1 MLLLSD
7 VALFCDY
14 NINLQVKNM
23 DESYLDSLLESVLN
37 PKTKSEAEEIS
48 FYDDTSAETD
58 TYAETGENVDTGST
72 AETGEH
78 VDTGSTA
85 ETDAEEE
92 SEYSDYLN
100 MEALDMQ
107 RAMTDLAELN
117 DLLIKADKNVM
128 IDRSIGKKIEAFKK
142 AEKATVSAP
151 APKMQV
157 LNSDKFDTKIV
168 DTEEAELNRL
178 IQAAEKEFVSES
190 VKQAVPDDKTV
201 SGDYEIEEIKDKI
214 YFEDESVTRNAPIM
228 EEAQPDQNVEAA
240 SEPVS
245 DAPPVQEP
253 AELESMDLESDYED
267 PIIESPIMKLTSI
280 NSIVDKASDDKE
292 PLAEDS
298 GTDLPS
304 ASSPMLTQEQMD
316 ELMSGNADSS
326 DEVTGYEEN
335 YIDKSGADFQSDP
348 NDISVQDQTARL
360 TEMSSEPS
368 YEDSSYTGSDTEAS
382 SYGLKRSADLSPV
395 QDEYV
400 DGKLQLS
407 DLPSASSP
415 MLTQDQMDKLM
426 SGNTDFSDEVT
437 SYGES
442 YIDESGADLQSD
454 PNDISVPDQTAQ
466 LTEMSPEPSYE
477 DSSYTGSDTEA
488 SSYGLKR
495 SVDFSP
501 VQDEYV
507 DGKLKLSNLPPASS
521 PMLTQEQMNKLMSGN
536 ADFSDEG
543 TSYGETYID
552 ESGADL
558 QSDPNDISVQD
569 QTARLTEMSSEPSYE
584 DSSYT
589 GSDTEASSYG
599 LNRSADFS
607 PVQDEYVDGKLQLSD
622 LPSASSPMLTQ
633 DQMDELMSGNADSS
647 DEVTSYEETYI
658 DESGTDF
665 PSDSDSPETSD
676 LSNYTSDELTAEQFS
691 ASNIES
697 ATLPEQDQIVEAAD
711 LPSDPNAILTPE
723 QIAQLTATNNI
734 SADKEVEVETAMSD
748 LPSNDSNELLTPE
761 EIAALT
767 SAANEEPI
775 ADNEATDAA
784 QSEADTAEADIEN
797 LDALMDSLKSDDLGN
812 LEGAQNTVTAEKEGE
827 VEETEVDSE
836 KVEPPKVNI
845 IEFLDG
851 MSENDTD
858 ELPEAGGKN
867 KKKKAQKDGKKKPGL
882 IAWILS
888 FFSSNEEDDNEAVDD
903 DLGIASLTDENKR
916 VLNELAEEEVDKKN
930 KKKAKEKKPKPKKE
944 KKPKAKKAAKPPKLK
959 KPESV
964 QDDGP
969 PEKRIP
975 FKRIAVIAMFAITM
989 GILLLLPAMLLPD
1002 FITVQDAVSAYK
1014 EGDYARTYKE
1024 LYGRKNLNEEAQKAY
1039 NNASCILKMQNY
1051 YDSYKLYKSSGMEVE
1066 ALNALI
1072 KGVVNYKTILDEA
1085 AATNDASVQSHVS
1098 VSYGDIVSTLNSE
1111 YNISEAEAKEL
1122 FEIEDRILYTYNL
1135 QKLLGLR

>member
-1 MLLLSD
+1 MQDEYVDGKLQLS
-7 VALFCDY
+7 
-14 NINLQVKNM
+14 
-23 DESYLDSLLESVLN
+23 
-37 PKTKSEAEEIS
+37 
-48 FYDDTSAETD
+48 
-58 TYAETGENVDTGST
+58 
-72 AETGEH
+72 
-78 VDTGSTA
+78 
-85 ETDAEEE
+85 
-92 SEYSDYLN
+92 
-100 MEALDMQ
+100 
-107 RAMTDLAELN
+107 
-117 DLLIKADKNVM
+117 
-128 IDRSIGKKIEAFKK
+128 
-142 AEKATVSAP
+142 
-151 APKMQV
+151 
-157 LNSDKFDTKIV
+157 
-168 DTEEAELNRL
+168 
-178 IQAAEKEFVSES
+178 
-190 VKQAVPDDKTV
+190 
-201 SGDYEIEEIKDKI
+201 
-214 YFEDESVTRNAPIM
+214 
-228 EEAQPDQNVEAA
+228 
-240 SEPVS
+240 
-245 DAPPVQEP
+245 
-253 AELESMDLESDYED
+253 
-267 PIIESPIMKLTSI
+267 
-280 NSIVDKASDDKE
+280 
-292 PLAEDS
+292 
-298 GTDLPS
+298 DLPS
-304 ASSPMLTQEQMD
+304 ASSPMLTQDHMD

-326 DEVTGYEEN
+326 DEVTSYEET
-335 YIDKSGADFQSDP
+335 YIDESGADLQSDP
-348 NDISVQDQTARL
+348 NDISVPDQTAQL

-382 SYGLKRSADLSPV
+382 SYGLKRSVDFSSV

-407 DLPSASSP
+407 DLPPASSP

-426 SGNTDFSDEVT
+426 SGNTDSFDEAA
-437 SYGES
+437 G
-442 YIDESGADLQSD
+442 
-454 PNDISVPDQTAQ
+454 
-466 LTEMSPEPSYE
+466 
-477 DSSYTGSDTEA
+477 
-488 SSYGLKR
+488 
-495 SVDFSP
+495 
-501 VQDEYV
+501 
-507 DGKLKLSNLPPASS
+507 
-521 PMLTQEQMNKLMSGN
+521 
-536 ADFSDEG
+536 
-543 TSYGETYID
+543 
-552 ESGADL
+552 
-558 QSDPNDISVQD
+558 
-569 QTARLTEMSSEPSYE
+569 
-584 DSSYT
+584 
-589 GSDTEASSYG
+589 
-599 LNRSADFS
+599 
-607 PVQDEYVDGKLQLSD
+607 
-622 LPSASSPMLTQ
+622 
-633 DQMDELMSGNADSS
+633 
-647 DEVTSYEETYI
+647 YEETYTE
-658 DESGTDF
+658 DRGTDL
-665 PSDSDSPETSD
+665 PSDSDSPEASD

-827 VEETEVDSE
+827 IEETEIDLE
-836 KVEPPKVNI
+836 KVGPPKGNI

-930 KKKAKEKKPKPKKE
+930 KKKTKEKKPKPKKE

-959 KPESV
+959 KPESL

>member
-1 MLLLSD
+1 
-7 VALFCDY
+7 
-14 NINLQVKNM
+14 
-23 DESYLDSLLESVLN
+23 
-37 PKTKSEAEEIS
+37 
-48 FYDDTSAETD
+48 
-58 TYAETGENVDTGST
+58 
-72 AETGEH
+72 
-78 VDTGSTA
+78 
-85 ETDAEEE
+85 
-92 SEYSDYLN
+92 
-100 MEALDMQ
+100 
-107 RAMTDLAELN
+107 
-117 DLLIKADKNVM
+117 
-128 IDRSIGKKIEAFKK
+128 
-142 AEKATVSAP
+142 
-151 APKMQV
+151 
-157 LNSDKFDTKIV
+157 
-168 DTEEAELNRL
+168 
-178 IQAAEKEFVSES
+178 
-190 VKQAVPDDKTV
+190 
-201 SGDYEIEEIKDKI
+201 
-214 YFEDESVTRNAPIM
+214 
-228 EEAQPDQNVEAA
+228 
-240 SEPVS
+240 
-245 DAPPVQEP
+245 
-253 AELESMDLESDYED
+253 
-267 PIIESPIMKLTSI
+267 
-280 NSIVDKASDDKE
+280 
-292 PLAEDS
+292 
-298 GTDLPS
+298 
-304 ASSPMLTQEQMD
+304 
-316 ELMSGNADSS
+316 
-326 DEVTGYEEN
+326 
-335 YIDKSGADFQSDP
+335 
-348 NDISVQDQTARL
+348 
-360 TEMSSEPS
+360 
-368 YEDSSYTGSDTEAS
+368 
-382 SYGLKRSADLSPV
+382 
-395 QDEYV
+395 
-400 DGKLQLS
+400 
-407 DLPSASSP
+407 
-415 MLTQDQMDKLM
+415 
-426 SGNTDFSDEVT
+426 
-437 SYGES
+437 
-442 YIDESGADLQSD
+442 
-454 PNDISVPDQTAQ
+454 
-466 LTEMSPEPSYE
+466 
-477 DSSYTGSDTEA
+477 
-488 SSYGLKR
+488 
-495 SVDFSP
+495 
-501 VQDEYV
+501 
-507 DGKLKLSNLPPASS
+507 
-521 PMLTQEQMNKLMSGN
+521 
-536 ADFSDEG
+536 
-543 TSYGETYID
+543 
-552 ESGADL
+552 
-558 QSDPNDISVQD
+558 
-569 QTARLTEMSSEPSYE
+569 
-584 DSSYT
+584 
-589 GSDTEASSYG
+589 
-599 LNRSADFS
+599 
-607 PVQDEYVDGKLQLSD
+607 
-622 LPSASSPMLTQ
+622 
-633 DQMDELMSGNADSS
+633 
-647 DEVTSYEETYI
+647 
-658 DESGTDF
+658 
-665 PSDSDSPETSD
+665 
-676 LSNYTSDELTAEQFS
+676 
-691 ASNIES
+691 
-697 ATLPEQDQIVEAAD
+697 
-711 LPSDPNAILTPE
+711 
-723 QIAQLTATNNI
+723 
-734 SADKEVEVETAMSD
+734 MSD

-964 QDDGP
+964 QDDGL

>member
-58 TYAETGENVDTGST
+58 TYAETGENVETGSA

-78 VDTGSTA
+78 VETGSTA
-85 ETDAEEE
+85 ETDADEE

-298 GTDLPS
+298 GIDLFPDSDTNEMADLSTHTNGEFTNELKRAEDFSPVQDEYVDGKLQLSDLPP

-316 ELMSGNADSS
+316 ELMSGNADYS
-326 DEVTGYEEN
+326 DEV
-335 YIDKSGADFQSDP
+335 A
-348 NDISVQDQTARL
+348 
-360 TEMSSEPS
+360 
-368 YEDSSYTGSDTEAS
+368 
-382 SYGLKRSADLSPV
+382 
-395 QDEYV
+395 
-400 DGKLQLS
+400 
-407 DLPSASSP
+407 
-415 MLTQDQMDKLM
+415 
-426 SGNTDFSDEVT
+426 

-466 LTEMSPEPSYE
+466 LTEMRSEPSYE

-488 SSYGLKR
+488 SSYGLNR
-495 SVDFSP
+495 SADFSP

-507 DGKLKLSNLPPASS
+507 DGKLQLSDLPSASS
-521 PMLTQEQMNKLMSGN
+521 PMLTQEQMDELMSGN
-536 ADFSDEG
+536 ADSFDEAAG
-543 TSYGETYID
+543 YGESYID
-552 ESGADL
+552 ESGTDFPSDSDSPEASDLSNYTSDELTAEQFSASNIESATLPEQDQIVEAADL
-558 QSDPNDISVQD
+558 PSDPNAILTQD
-569 QTARLTEMSSEPSYE
+569 QTAQLTEMSSEPSYE

-633 DQMDELMSGNADSS
+633 EQMDELMSGNADSF
-647 DEVTSYEETYI
+647 DEAAGYGESYI

-665 PSDSDSPETSD
+665 PSDSDSPEASD

-888 FFSSNEEDDNEAVDD
+888 FFSSNEEDDNEAADD

-916 VLNELAEEEVDKKN
+916 VLNELAEEEADKKN